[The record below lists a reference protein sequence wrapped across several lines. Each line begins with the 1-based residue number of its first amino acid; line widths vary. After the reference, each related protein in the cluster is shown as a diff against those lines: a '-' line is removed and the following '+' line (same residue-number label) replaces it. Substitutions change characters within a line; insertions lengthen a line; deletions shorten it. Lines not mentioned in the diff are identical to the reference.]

1 MTRSLQKEWRTVR
14 EEREST
20 MQDAVTSGEKRNL
33 FHENILFFNRNYDI
47 PNRYNDEIKNK
58 VRFHSKLQMSDRT
71 LQQRWN
77 QPQYESRKVRETH
90 FRRCGRTNISYAMKK
105 KTRTRSNDEKE
116 RGRERMLAVTSL
128 KRDCRNKL
136 TALFSLVNNR
146 QTQIS
151 QNRNNR
157 CTLRRWC
164 IHIVPQ
170 RSGPQHHNTTTTL

>member
-14 EEREST
+14 KEREST

-116 RGRERMLAVTSL
+116 RGRERMLAVTSKTRL
-128 KRDCRNKL
+128 PQQINS
-136 TALFSLVNNR
+136 AVFSR
-146 QTQIS
+146 KQQTDANITKQK
-151 QNRNNR
+151 
-157 CTLRRWC
+157 
-164 IHIVPQ
+164 
-170 RSGPQHHNTTTTL
+170 